1 MPDLG
6 DYHAFISTSS
16 GGSGSRSSGS
26 SSGDSGDPG
35 CAGCVTWFMA
45 IVSLLWIIGKIIG
58 QEVTINTSV
67 CSGNHIPCSYLCILG
82 CGGYKNTEQIIC
94 MTATGDNNFLS
105 DGIVEGTLLFIDTS
119 SKFKSGLLNV
129 FKYNSGF
136 VNKDRE
142 KSK

>member
-26 SSGDSGDPG
+26 SSGDSGDSG

-58 QEVTINTSV
+58 
-67 CSGNHIPCSYLCILG
+67 
-82 CGGYKNTEQIIC
+82 
-94 MTATGDNNFLS
+94 
-105 DGIVEGTLLFIDTS
+105 
-119 SKFKSGLLNV
+119 
-129 FKYNSGF
+129 
-136 VNKDRE
+136 
-142 KSK
+142 

>member
-35 CAGCVTWFMA
+35 CAGCLTWFMA

-58 QEVTINTSV
+58 
-67 CSGNHIPCSYLCILG
+67 
-82 CGGYKNTEQIIC
+82 
-94 MTATGDNNFLS
+94 
-105 DGIVEGTLLFIDTS
+105 
-119 SKFKSGLLNV
+119 
-129 FKYNSGF
+129 
-136 VNKDRE
+136 
-142 KSK
+142 